1 MSANDDRDDRNEQ
14 TERAKTHLVQ
24 GLGHLFR
31 AATAAAS
38 GIKKELDR
46 TDVGKQVE
54 VAGREI
60 YRAANNVVSRLGT
73 EMLFGTKDKDKDKKP
88 EPSPGDERKGDDR
101 DPPRYPPGQKP
112 KGPTEEDP
120 GFRIMTGDDE
130 PK

>member
-1 MSANDDRDDRNEQ
+1 MSGSDDRDDRNEQ
-14 TERAKTHLVQ
+14 AERAKTHLVQ

-46 TDVGKQVE
+46 SDVGKQVE

-73 EMLFGTKDKDKDKKP
+73 EMLFGTKDKDKEKKP
-88 EPSPGDERKGDDR
+88 SPEDERKDDDR
-101 DPPRYPPGQKP
+101 EAPRYPPGQKP

-120 GFRIMTGDDE
+120 GFRIMTDDE
-130 PK
+130 GPK

>member
-1 MSANDDRDDRNEQ
+1 MSTNDDRDDRNEQ
-14 TERAKTHLVQ
+14 SERAKTHLVQ

-31 AATAAAS
+31 AATMAAT

-46 TDVGKQVE
+46 SDVGKQVE

-73 EMLFGTKDKDKDKKP
+73 EILFGSKDKDKDKDKKP
-88 EPSPGDERKGDDR
+88 EPGDERKDDR

-130 PK
+130 GPK

>member
-14 TERAKTHLVQ
+14 AERAKTHLVQ

-31 AATAAAS
+31 AATMAAT

-60 YRAANNVVSRLGT
+60 YRAANNVVSRFGT
-73 EMLFGTKDKDKDKKP
+73 EMLFGPKDKDKKREP
-88 EPSPGDERKGDDR
+88 EPEDERKGDDR

-120 GFRIMTGDDE
+120 GFRIMTDDDQ

>member
-14 TERAKTHLVQ
+14 ADGAKTHLVQ

-31 AATAAAS
+31 AATMAAS

-73 EMLFGTKDKDKDKKP
+73 EILFGSKDKDKKP
-88 EPSPGDERKGDDR
+88 APEPEKERKDDR

-120 GFRIMTGDDE
+120 GFRIATDDDE
-130 PK
+130 PR

>member
-14 TERAKTHLVQ
+14 AERAKTHLVQ

-31 AATAAAS
+31 AATMAAT

-73 EMLFGTKDKDKDKKP
+73 EMLFGSKDKDKDKKR
-88 EPSPGDERKGDDR
+88 EPGPDDERKDDR

-120 GFRIMTGDDE
+120 GFRIMTDDE
-130 PK
+130 EPK

>member
-14 TERAKTHLVQ
+14 SERARTHLVQ

-31 AATAAAS
+31 AATMAAS

-46 TDVGKQVE
+46 SDVGKQVE

-73 EMLFGTKDKDKDKKP
+73 EILFGSKDKDKKREP
-88 EPSPGDERKGDDR
+88 EPEDERKGDDR

-120 GFRIMTGDDE
+120 GFRIMTDDDQ

>member
-14 TERAKTHLVQ
+14 AERAKTHLVQ

-31 AATAAAS
+31 AATMAAT

-46 TDVGKQVE
+46 SDVGKQVE

-73 EMLFGTKDKDKDKKP
+73 EILFGSKDKDKKREP
-88 EPSPGDERKGDDR
+88 EPEDERKGDDR

-120 GFRIMTGDDE
+120 GFRIMTDDE
-130 PK
+130 EPK